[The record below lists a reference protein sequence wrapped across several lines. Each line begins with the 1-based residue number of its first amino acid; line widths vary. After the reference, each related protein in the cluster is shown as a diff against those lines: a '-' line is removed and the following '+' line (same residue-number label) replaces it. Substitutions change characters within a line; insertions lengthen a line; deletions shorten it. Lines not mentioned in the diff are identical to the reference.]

1 MRSNYDGCDE
11 SRSKNADSE
20 DEDES
25 NELLKPGSMCV
36 IAASEH
42 SVDTVW
48 FIKITG
54 EFKSTAEVA
63 DDHWHK
69 VISGQKY
76 ILGHFLEKVND
87 NITSK
92 KYKLIESKIIIFF
105 MRVLS
110 TLGLSLYC
118 NFFSILYKN
127 DALLSHLLPIL
138 ILWSLSVNFTKL

>member
-1 MRSNYDGCDE
+1 MRSNYDDCDE

-20 DEDES
+20 DEIVS
-25 NELLKPGSMCV
+25 NELLKPGCICT

-48 FIKITG
+48 FIKIIG
-54 EFKSTAEVA
+54 IFKSTADVA

-92 KYKLIESKIIIFF
+92 KYKLIESKTIIFF

-118 NFFSILYKN
+118 IFFSILYKT